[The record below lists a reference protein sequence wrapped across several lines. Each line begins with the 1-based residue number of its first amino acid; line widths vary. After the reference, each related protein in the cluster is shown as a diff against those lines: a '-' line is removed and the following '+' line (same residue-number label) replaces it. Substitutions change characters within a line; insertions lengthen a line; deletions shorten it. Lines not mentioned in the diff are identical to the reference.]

1 MDIAELLIR
10 LTTIMQIGELEGL
23 RPTTVDPTIFAAFL
37 AGLLSFLSPCVL
49 PLIPGYLS
57 FISGVS
63 IDKLQSG
70 ENRREVLL
78 RTISTAFV
86 FILGFSTVF
95 ILLGL
100 TATAL
105 GQALNNYKDIISKVF
120 SVIILIFGFHFLGI
134 YRLKFLAYEKKVHA
148 SIKPLNFLSIYL
160 VGLAFAF
167 GWTPCVGP
175 ILAAIL
181 GVAAGTGS
189 GTSIWK
195 GVILL
200 TSYSLGLAIPFMLT
214 AIAMNSLL
222 GVFGWIKRHFRLIE
236 IISGLLLIAVAVLM
250 FFGKLEEWAQHFV

>member
-1 MDIAELLIR
+1 MDIGEILIR
-10 LTTIMQIGELEGL
+10 FTTILQIGEFEPL
-23 RPTTVDPTIFAAFL
+23 RPTSVDPTLFAAFL

-63 IDKLQSG
+63 LDRLQSR
-70 ENRREVLL
+70 ENRREILL
-78 RTISTAFV
+78 KTVSTAFI

-95 ILLGL
+95 IILGL
-100 TATAL
+100 TATAM
-105 GQALNNYKDIISKVF
+105 GQALNEYKDIISKIF

-134 YRLKFLAYEKKVHA
+134 YRFKFLAFEKKVHA
-148 SIKPLNFLSIYL
+148 RVKPLNYLSIYL

-175 ILAAIL
+175 ILAAVL
-181 GVAAGTGS
+181 GIAAGTGAE
-189 GTSIWK
+189 TSIWK

-214 AIAMNSLL
+214 AIALNSLL
-222 GVFGWIKRHFRLIE
+222 GVFGWVKRHFRLIE
-236 IISGLLLIAVAVLM
+236 IISGLLLVAVAILM
-250 FFGKLEEWAQHFV
+250 FFGKLEQWAKSFT